1 VQSFFVMRFDLT
13 LRSPAVP
20 NFEGGF
26 SAGRLRLT
34 RVELNDGS
42 VLTPPAADAT
52 SPALARSRWESAVRF
67 TGAPKDGRLST
78 SLSLYVETKARPED
92 LKSVQGTL
100 TMQYP
105 RTLETLTLDD
115 LTVGRR
121 VQQGDLTV
129 TVAARGRKSVTLAT
143 SRDGD
148 RVYYVR
154 LLGADGQ
161 ALAYFG
167 PNITEGPGGAWRFEL
182 SPLNPPVKAEI
193 VLAGQ
198 VDRQPLPVSLTPH

>member
-1 VQSFFVMRFDLT
+1 MRFDFT
-13 LRSPAVP
+13 LRSRAVP
-20 NFEGGF
+20 NFEHGF
-26 SAGRLRLT
+26 AAGQLRLS

-42 VLTPPAADAT
+42 VLTPPAAA
-52 SPALARSRWESAVRF
+52 PENPVAVRSRWESAVRF
-67 TGAPKDGRLST
+67 TGSPKDGRLST
-78 SLSLYVETKARPED
+78 SLSLWVETKAKPED

-115 LTVGRR
+115 LTVGRQVTR
-121 VQQGDLTV
+121 GDLTV
-129 TVAARGRKSVTLAT
+129 TVATRGRKSVTLAT
-143 SRDGD
+143 SRDGH

-193 VLAGQ
+193 VVAGQ
-198 VDRQPLPVSLTPH
+198 VDRQTLPVSLTPR

>member
-1 VQSFFVMRFDLT
+1 
-13 LRSPAVP
+13 
-20 NFEGGF
+20 
-26 SAGRLRLT
+26 
-34 RVELNDGS
+34 
-42 VLTPPAADAT
+42 
-52 SPALARSRWESAVRF
+52 
-67 TGAPKDGRLST
+67 
-78 SLSLYVETKARPED
+78 
-92 LKSVQGTL
+92 
-100 TMQYP
+100 MQYP

-198 VDRQPLPVSLTPH
+198 VDRQTLPVSLTPQLALVAWYPRGPHKEVWP